1 VGMKTTVA
9 YHKTYDLGDWEGGI
23 GVFVCEGEHG
33 AKIVSI
39 PRLRLS
45 TALTGYNDFQEI
57 MAMLM
62 KNGTMYHNPD
72 ETELFANMILN
83 DIRRLN

>member
-1 VGMKTTVA
+1 MQPTTA

-23 GVFVCEGEHG
+23 AVYVAHGEHG
-33 AKIVSI
+33 TKIVSV

-45 TALTGYNDFQEI
+45 TVLTGYNDFQELL
-57 MAMLM
+57 AMLM

-83 DIRRLN
+83 DIRRLK